1 MDALTFVLFILGL
14 GLLVGGA
21 ELLVRGAS
29 RLALGVGVS
38 PLVIG
43 LTVVAYGTSFPEFS
57 VSLLSALDDKPDLAL
72 GNVVG
77 SNIFNILL
85 ILGISACITPLTI
98 SYQIIRLDAPIMIG
112 TALVVLLMGW
122 SGIISPLEGLVLVSG
137 AFLYTWFVIRQ
148 SRREVK
154 AQAAENETP
163 PVQLG
168 FKSVLLNLLLI
179 VLGLGLL
186 VLGSRWLIDGA
197 VIIAR
202 LAGLSELVIG
212 LTIVAG
218 GTSLPEVAASVVA
231 ALRGER
237 DIAVGNVVG
246 SNIFNILFV
255 LGASSAVSGGGVA
268 VSLEALQFDIPVMI
282 AVSVLCLP
290 LFYTG
295 FELSRWE
302 GGLFLLY
309 YILYTVFLVLKSSA
323 SESLEMYRMIVIYIV
338 IPLSLLTVVGSVIY
352 SRWHHKKESAS

>member
-1 MDALTFVLFILGL
+1 MTFLFFVLGL

-29 RLALGVGVS
+29 KLALGMGVS

-57 VSLLSALDDKPDLAL
+57 VSLLSSLDGKPDLAL

-85 ILGISACITPLTI
+85 ILGISACITPLSI
-98 SYQIIRLDAPIMIG
+98 SYQIIRLDAPIMIV
-112 TALVVLLMGW
+112 TALAVFLMSW
-122 SGIISPLEGLVLVSG
+122 SGFISPLEGMVLFAG
-137 AFLYTWFVIRQ
+137 AILYTWFVVRQ
-148 SRREVK
+148 SRREMKALAKEKEEAPPTLAVK
-154 AQAAENETP
+154 EI
-163 PVQLG
+163 
-168 FKSVLLNLLLI
+168 LLNLFLI
-179 VLGLGLL
+179 VLGLGML

-197 VIIAR
+197 VVIAR

-255 LGASSAVSGGGVA
+255 LGASSAVSGKGIA
-268 VSLEALQFDIPVMI
+268 VSMEALQFDIPVMI
-282 AVSVLCLP
+282 AVSLLCLP

-302 GGLFLLY
+302 GILFLLY
-309 YILYTVFLVLKSSA
+309 YVLYTVFLVLKSS
-323 SESLEMYRMIVIYIV
+323 ESDSLQAYQNLVFYLIL
-338 IPLSLLTVVGSVIY
+338 PLTLLTVI
-352 SRWHHKKESAS
+352 ASLILSLRGRKTG